1 MARLSLRDRFF
12 TPPVA
17 RAITSPSGILA
28 LGAGASLGI
37 LTGGGALAALVVGVI
52 AYSARVGLAIPRT
65 PQDERIDAFT
75 LSEPWRHYV
84 QDALQ
89 AHTRFKEA
97 VEGARSGPTKD
108 RLREI
113 DERVSTGVR
122 EVWRI
127 ARRGHDLVDARRRLD
142 PDAIRRDIATT
153 QAAAEAAGAG
163 PDVHGATLA
172 RTMESLRAQL
182 ATLERLER
190 VIADADSR
198 LRLLNARLDEAAART
213 IELAVQAHDAADLG
227 GLGDDVDQMVDEM
240 EALRQA
246 IEETSGGTSTG
257 TGPGMTGAG

>member
-28 LGAGASLGI
+28 LGVGAGLGI
-37 LTGGGALAALVVGVI
+37 LTGGGAVAAVALGLVAFAG
-52 AYSARVGLAIPRT
+52 RVGFAIPRT
-65 PQDERIDAFT
+65 PKAERIDPFT

-89 AHTRFKEA
+89 AHTRFTEA
-97 VEGARSGPTKD
+97 VNSARSGPTQD
-108 RLREI
+108 RLRQI
-113 DERVSTGVR
+113 DDRVSTGVR

-142 PDAIRRDIATT
+142 PDAVRQEIEATKANVD
-153 QAAAEAAGAG
+153 QPWAAGS
-163 PDVHGATLA
+163 TLE
-172 RTMESLRAQL
+172 RTMESLKAQL
-182 ATLERLER
+182 ATVERLER
-190 VIADADSR
+190 VIGDADSR

-213 IELAVQAHDAADLG
+213 IELSVQAQDASELG
-227 GLGDDVDQMVDEM
+227 GLGDDVNEMVDEM

-246 IEETSGGTSTG
+246 IEETGGGTAVA
-257 TGPGMTGAG
+257 GAG

>member
-28 LGAGASLGI
+28 LGAGAGIGI
-37 LTGGGALAALVVGVI
+37 LSGGGIIAAAALALV
-52 AYSARVGLAIPRT
+52 AYAGRVGLAIPRS
-65 PQDERIDAFT
+65 PMEQRIDPFT

-89 AHTRFKEA
+89 AHTRFREA
-97 VEGARSGPTKD
+97 VHGARPGPTQD
-108 RLREI
+108 RLGQI
-113 DERVSTGVR
+113 DDRVDTGVR

-142 PDAIRRDIATT
+142 PDAIRRDIAAT
-153 QAAAEAAGAG
+153 EANAGQLW
-163 PDVHGATLA
+163 ATGSTRE
-172 RTMESLRAQL
+172 RTMESLQAQL
-182 ATLERLER
+182 ATVERLER
-190 VIADADSR
+190 VIGDADSR

-213 IELAVQAHDAADLG
+213 IELAVRASDVSDLG

-246 IEETSGGTSTG
+246 IEETGGGSSGAATG
-257 TGPGMTGAG
+257 TA

>member
-17 RAITSPSGILA
+17 RAITSPTGILA
-28 LGAGASLGI
+28 LGVGAGLGI
-37 LTGGGALAALVVGVI
+37 LTGGGAIAAAVLGLLAYAG
-52 AYSARVGLAIPRT
+52 RVGLAIPRA
-65 PQDERIDAFT
+65 PKEERVDPFT

-89 AHTRFKEA
+89 AHARFREA
-97 VEGARSGPTKD
+97 VQSARAGPMRD
-108 RLREI
+108 RLQQI
-113 DERVSTGVR
+113 DERVEIGVR

-142 PDAIRRDIATT
+142 PDAIRRDIA
-153 QAAAEAAGAG
+153 
-163 PDVHGATLA
+163 ATRANADQPWAKGSALE
-172 RTMESLRAQL
+172 RTMQSLDAQL

-190 VIADADSR
+190 VIGDADSR

-213 IELAVQAHDAADLG
+213 IELSVQASEVSDLG

-246 IEETSGGTSTG
+246 IEETGGGSGAVA
-257 TGPGMTGAG
+257 GAG